1 MILFFSFFS
10 LTSLLAGPWSTAF
23 SLEEEHKIT
32 QDKLLATIP
41 LLKREWKVSFDF
53 KASGFS
59 GLAQVLHLTT
69 GGKGAGSGAKYGD
82 RTPAIWT
89 HSTKGF
95 LISSAVGGRFSYSK
109 YFKALPAAGEWINI
123 QVGQELQGSQMIYY
137 IYIGGKTVFSTRNSK
152 PSEFVDVQVFS
163 SSKWYS
169 PVNGL
174 IKNLVIE
181 NKNEELD
188 SPWLKQTVNCMFDW
202 ETAFSLPSE
211 HQLKR
216 GSLLTTLPTLTK
228 EWKVSFE
235 LRASSYQYKSYAQI
249 LQMTIGGKSGNI
261 GDRTPALWIHK
272 TRGVYLTTT
281 LGSKSSVGK
290 FFKTKK
296 PPINEWTSVEISQTR
311 KGSKYIF
318 SFTLKGETL
327 WTVENSDP
335 REFSSV
341 KVFASSDWY
350 VAQAGAIRGFKIEN
364 MMPGEYLILY
374 I

>member
-1 MILFFSFFS
+1 MISF
-10 LTSLLAGPWSTAF
+10 LAGPWSTAF

-89 HSTKGF
+89 HSTRGF
-95 LISSAVGGRFSYSK
+95 LISSAVGGRFSFSK
-109 YFKALPAAGEWINI
+109 FFKALPAAGEWINI

-137 IYIGGKTVFSTRNSK
+137 VYIGGNKVFSTRNSK
-152 PSEFVDVQVFS
+152 PSEFENVQVFS
-163 SSKWYS
+163 SSRWYS
-169 PVNGL
+169 PVNGF
-174 IKNLVIE
+174 IKNLLIE
-181 NKNEELD
+181 NKNEE
-188 SPWLKQTVNCMFDW
+188 PNNCKFDW
-202 ETAFSLPSE
+202 ETAFSLPTE

-216 GSLLTTLPTLTK
+216 GSLLTTLPTLAK

-281 LGSKSSVGK
+281 LGSKSNVGK

-350 VAQAGAIRGFKIEN
+350 VAQAGSIRGFKIEN

>member
-1 MILFFSFFS
+1 MLVSGS
-10 LTSLLAGPWSTAF
+10 WSTAY
-23 SLEEEHKIT
+23 SLQKEQPIGRN
-32 QDKLLATIP
+32 QLLTTIP
-41 LLKREWKVSFDF
+41 LLMKEWRVSFLF
-53 KASGFS
+53 KAKEFD
-59 GLAQVLHLTT
+59 GLSQVLHLTT

-89 HSTKGF
+89 HSTRGF
-95 LISSAVGGRFSYSK
+95 LISSAVGGRFSFSK
-109 YFKALPAAGEWINI
+109 FFKALPAAGEWINI

-137 IYIGGKTVFSTRNSK
+137 VYIGGNKVFSIRNSK
-152 PSEFVDVQVFS
+152 PSEFENVQVFS
-163 SSKWYS
+163 SSRWYS
-169 PVNGL
+169 PVNGF
-174 IKNLVIE
+174 IKNLLIE
-181 NKNEELD
+181 NKNEE
-188 SPWLKQTVNCMFDW
+188 PNNCKFDW
-202 ETAFSLPSE
+202 ETAFSLPTE

-216 GSLLTTLPTLTK
+216 GSLLTTLPTLAK

-311 KGSKYIF
+311 KGSKYMF
-318 SFTLKGETL
+318 SFILKGETL

-350 VAQAGAIRGFKIEN
+350 VAQAGDIRGFKIEN